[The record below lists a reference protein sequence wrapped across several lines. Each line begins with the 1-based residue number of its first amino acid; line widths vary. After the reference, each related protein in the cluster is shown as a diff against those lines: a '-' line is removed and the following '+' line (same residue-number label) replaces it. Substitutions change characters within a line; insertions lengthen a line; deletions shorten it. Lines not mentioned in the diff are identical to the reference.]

1 MKKLFV
7 MAAMALSSV
16 VEGTKRSVYLR
27 ESPKMGEGP
36 KIEIVR

>member
-1 MKKLFV
+1 MCRHLI
-7 MAAMALSSV
+7 
-16 VEGTKRSVYLR
+16 EGTKRSVYLR